1 MKTIHFYG
9 CSFTAGD
16 ELSDSE
22 IPELSNHDT
31 KESYWRARQAFL
43 HDGMGLNYIER
54 NKQKAYPAKVAT
66 QGFETSNFAN
76 NGASLEEMIYK
87 IIFNLS
93 FHPAPDV
100 IFLQIPPTQREA
112 IFLDSHPYISSI
124 RFTDHMPGIRTNKY
138 NDYIANKIMLFSDSD
153 LAVSDLLKLYS
164 LKYFLEAKN
173 IPLYLLDT
181 TDDLELRYSLVK
193 SVEYHAILNTLKSIP
208 TLRIFPIVR
217 ATEDAVTF
225 AGHFTEK
232 IHQIIAN
239 MIVEILG

>member
-16 ELSDSE
+16 ELSDPE

-31 KESYWRARQAFL
+31 KESYWRARQNFL
-43 HDGMGLNYIER
+43 HDGPGVDYIER
-54 NKQKAYPAKVAT
+54 NKQKAYPAKVASR
-66 QGFETSNFAN
+66 GFETSNFAN

-173 IPLYLLDT
+173 IPLYLIDT

-193 SVEYHAILNTLKSIP
+193 SGEYHAILNTLKSIP
-208 TLRIFPIVR
+208 TLRIFPIVK
-217 ATEDAVTF
+217 TTDDSVTF

>member
-43 HDGMGLNYIER
+43 HEGMGLDYIER
-54 NKQKAYPAKVAT
+54 NKQKAYPAKVAAH
-66 QGFETSNFAN
+66 GFETRNFAN
-76 NGASLEEMIYK
+76 NGASLVEMIYK
-87 IIFNLS
+87 IILNVS
-93 FHPAPDV
+93 SEPAPDV

-112 IFLDSHPYISSI
+112 LCFDGHPYVSSI
-124 RFTDHMPGIRTNKY
+124 RFSDHMPGLKTNKY
-138 NDYIANKIMLFSDSD
+138 NDYIANKIMLFSDAD
-153 LAVSDLLKLYS
+153 FAVPELLKLYA

-173 IPLYLLDT
+173 IRLYLIDT
-181 TDDLELRYSLVK
+181 TDDLELRYSSVK
-193 SVEYHAILNTLKSIP
+193 SDIYQSILNTLKSIP
-208 TLRIFPIVR
+208 TFRISPIVR
-217 ATEDAVTF
+217 TTENSVCF
-225 AGHFTEK
+225 AGHYTEK